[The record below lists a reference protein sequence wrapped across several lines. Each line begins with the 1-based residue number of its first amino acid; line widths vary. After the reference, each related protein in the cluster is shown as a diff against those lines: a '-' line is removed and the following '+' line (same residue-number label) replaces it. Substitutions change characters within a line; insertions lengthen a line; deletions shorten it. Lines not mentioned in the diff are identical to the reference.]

1 MHNRKKLAR
10 HQIFPFLL
18 FFAVV
23 PFAVIAASLR
33 LLPLLPSLLPLSSLC
48 WHHSCSCCRWCYHW
62 HICCHCHCCC
72 CCSLPFPTIYTNPWI
87 SWITA
92 KIWWDIRYTHF
103 NFFARA
109 VCAVITTVTAVVVA
123 AAITAAT
130 VIALLMPLLQLLL
143 LMLPQML
150 LLLWTLLLLL
160 QPSLCHYW
168 YKRMDL
174 MHNCKNWWVIRYSHF
189 YWLF

>member
-103 NFFARA
+103 FAGA
-109 VCAVITTVTAVVVA
+109 VFAVITAVTAVVVA

>member
-48 WHHSCSCCRWCYHW
+48 WQHSCSCCRWCYHW

-103 NFFARA
+103 YFFCSCCLCCQHCCHCSCCCGCHHCCHCHCFVDAIA
-109 VCAVITTVTAVVVA
+109 AVA
-123 AAITAAT
+123 AADAAT
-130 VIALLMPLLQLLL
+130 DVAAVMDIAAVAAAFPLPLLIQA
-143 LMLPQML
+143 
-150 LLLWTLLLLL
+150 
-160 QPSLCHYW
+160 
-168 YKRMDL
+168 
-174 MHNCKNWWVIRYSHF
+174 NGFNA
-189 YWLF
+189 